1 MSEHLSSITLTA
13 LADGELAGEELARA
27 NTHLSS
33 CSICTRRALSES
45 LLNRATER
53 AGQKYPVPEG
63 FQDRV
68 IGALSASRIHNIQQE
83 PAAESREATL
93 EHNRAS
99 RSTDGSG
106 LSRYGIARYSW
117 LGAIAVVVLLCIS
130 AFVARDVSLRGAAQT
145 ALASEAV
152 DEHIA
157 AMAAG
162 SPEVI
167 SSDRHTVKPW
177 FQGKLPFSFNLPQAL
192 PPDIT
197 LDGANLVQVA
207 GQPAAQ
213 LLFSIGKHHASMF
226 VWQRSGMEPHDAER
240 NGFHV
245 EGFHTRELD
254 AVAVSDA
261 DPARLH
267 DLVQA
272 MDSAQK

>member
-27 NTHLSS
+27 NAHLAQ
-33 CSICTRRALSES
+33 CDACTRRALSES
-45 LLNRATER
+45 LLNRATAR
-53 AGQKYPVPEG
+53 AGQKYALPEG

-68 IGALSASRIHNIQQE
+68 IGALSASRIHSIPLE
-83 PAAESREATL
+83 TATGSRQAMPDGDHAPHSSAL
-93 EHNRAS
+93 NRAA
-99 RSTDGSG
+99 RPGVVH
-106 LSRYGIARYSW
+106 YGW
-117 LGAIAVVVLLCIS
+117 LGSIAATALVCASVLATHDLS
-130 AFVARDVSLRGAAQT
+130 QRGAAQT

-162 SPEVI
+162 GPEVI
-167 SSDRHTVKPW
+167 STDRHTVKPW
-177 FQGKLPFSFNLPQAL
+177 FQGKLPFSFNLPSAL
-192 PPDIT
+192 PPDTT

-207 GQPAAQ
+207 GQPTAQ
-213 LLFSIGKHHASMF
+213 LLFSIGKHHASVF
-226 VWQRSGMEPHDAER
+226 VWQRSGTAPHDAER

-245 EGFHTRELD
+245 DGFRTRELD
-254 AVAVSDA
+254 AIAVSDS

-272 MDSAQK
+272 MAAAQ